1 MKVRMEVDLTPDE
14 ARRLMGLPD
23 LTAMQARLVD
33 EFERRMLSAMEKSEP
48 EAMLKQWFSLG
59 SQGFEQF
66 QKFLWESARAAST
79 GGRRRRSARRRSA
92 SP

>member
-14 ARRLMGLPD
+14 ARRMMGLPD
-23 LTAMQARLVD
+23 VTAMQSRVVA
-33 EFERRMLSAMEKSEP
+33 EIERQMLSSLEKLEP

-66 QKFLWESARAAST
+66 QKLLWESARNAA
-79 GGRRRRSARRRSA
+79 GGTRKETPKSR
-92 SP
+92 

>member
-1 MKVRMEVDLTPDE
+1 MKVRVEMDLTPDE

-33 EFERRMLSAMEKSEP
+33 EFERRMMLALEKSEP
-48 EAMLKQWFSLG
+48 EAIMKQWFAIG

-66 QKFLWESARAAST
+66 QRFMWEGARNAT
-79 GGRRRRSARRRSA
+79 GGARKETPKSSR
-92 SP
+92 

>member
-23 LTAMQARLVD
+23 LSAMQERLVA
-33 EFERRMLSAMEKSEP
+33 EFERRMVSALEKSEP

-59 SQGFEQF
+59 SQSFEQF
-66 QKFLWESARAAST
+66 QKFLWESARTASA
-79 GGRRRRSARRRSA
+79 GGRKEAPKSR
-92 SP
+92 

>member
-23 LTAMQARLVD
+23 LTAMQERLVA

-48 EAMLKQWFSLG
+48 EAMLKQWFSFG
-59 SQGFEQF
+59 SQSLEQF
-66 QKFLWESARAAST
+66 QKFLWESARTAST
-79 GGRRRRSARRRSA
+79 GGRKETPKSR
-92 SP
+92 